1 MKLELFDTFMV
12 LDMEKSGHLPRCVIA
27 SEPVKNLSFEP
38 TKLVSNDD
46 REKLNFGF
54 NKPID

>member
-1 MKLELFDTFMV
+1 MKLDLFDTFRV
-12 LDMEKSGHLPRCVIA
+12 IEMEKFGHPCCVIA
-27 SEPVKNLSFEP
+27 SKPVKNLSFEP

-54 NKPID
+54 NKSLD